1 MGMTGV
7 QENGHGEMGMS
18 DFPLGSKN
26 KYKRMD
32 SVFTD
37 DDDQYQL
44 EKRKKSTRKYVF
56 GCAVFAS
63 LNNVLLGY
71 GKSYYSFYMSVVLC
85 FMNYEIKVLGVYVY

>member
-1 MGMTGV
+1 MGMAGV
-7 QENGHGEMGMS
+7 QENGHGEMGLS

-32 SVFTD
+32 SEFTD
-37 DDDQYQL
+37 YDDGDNDHYQL

-71 GKSYYSFYMSVVLC
+71 GKSFYSFTCLLFFAS
-85 FMNYEIKVLGVYVY
+85 

>member
-44 EKRKKSTRKYVF
+44 EKRKKSTRKYV
-56 GCAVFAS
+56 
-63 LNNVLLGY
+63 L
-71 GKSYYSFYMSVVLC
+71 VVL
-85 FMNYEIKVLGVYVY
+85 FLLHLTMSSLVMM